1 MTIDSQQDY
10 DQFFKDNG
18 DSDVILDC
26 IGKDDRYHPAADTAC
41 LLLVKNIKTYKYY
54 SFSINHPDGIYHIDK
69 NKLINDFNNLNV
81 KKWVFDKKKFIQ
93 LLNINNLL
101 DYNLIE
107 YLETGEIKEYSEYDS
122 VAHVFLRQSLSMYSD
137 INYVIPLSIHNEK
150 FDKMTDSVANKLQS
164 VKLDP
169 CFTKLNTSTI
179 ENLTILESNG
189 LKVDVQLFNQFFG
202 EKKLKIK
209 NDFVYTQ
216 YNLFTSTG
224 RPSNRFGGINYAAL
238 KKDNGCRSC
247 FISRYGKQG
256 KLFMID
262 YTAYHPHLIAELVNY
277 QLPDNTYEYLGK
289 YYFNKTELT
298 DEEIKAAK
306 NLTFQLMYGNVKDEY
321 KNIPYFVKIQNY
333 ITNRWDYFKT
343 YGYIETPIYKRQI
356 TSNNIQEPNSTKLFN
371 YILQASETEYNMEML
386 TLVNTYLQM
395 YNKLTKPILYTYD
408 SVLFDMYANDG
419 IDTLKQIKKLMA
431 AGGRF
436 PVKCYVG
443 DNYNEMSV
451 ISI

>member
-54 SFSINHPDGIYHIDK
+54 SFFINHPDGIYHIDK

>member
-333 ITNRWDYFKT
+333 IANRWDYFKT